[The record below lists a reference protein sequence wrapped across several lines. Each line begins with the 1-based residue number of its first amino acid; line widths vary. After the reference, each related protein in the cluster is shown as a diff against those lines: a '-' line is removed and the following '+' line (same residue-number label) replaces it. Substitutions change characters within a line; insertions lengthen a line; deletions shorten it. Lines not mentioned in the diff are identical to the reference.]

1 MAELDST
8 VGRLAPLLG
17 AFDGELVPLDGGI
30 TNRNYRAR
38 FGGRDYVVRLPSPD
52 TAVLSIDRAAERLA
66 NECAAKLGLAPAV
79 VAALDD
85 PPVSVTRFV
94 EGAAMVAS
102 GLQEPDALVAVAVAL
117 RRVHGSGAVLPHAFS
132 AFRLVED
139 YAGVVRARG
148 GSLPGGYDEAL
159 DCARRVELSLRHPEH
174 GPVPCH
180 NDLLPANFIRDG
192 DRIWIV
198 DWEYAGMGDRW
209 FDLGNFAV
217 NNELDTEAEALLIE
231 AYFDEPPLPRR
242 CATLALMRFMSDFRE
257 AMWGVVQS
265 AVSDLDFDF
274 DGYAGKHF
282 ARLHATAADPR
293 FDGWLDVA
301 RA

>member
-8 VGRLAPLLG
+8 VGRLASLLG
-17 AFDGELVPLDGGI
+17 AADGDPVPLDGGI

-52 TAVLSIDRAAERLA
+52 APILSIERAAERLA

-79 VAALDD
+79 AAVLDD
-85 PPVSVTRFV
+85 PPVSVTEFV
-94 EGAAMVAS
+94 DGVAMVATD
-102 GLQEPDALVAVAVAL
+102 LQDPDALVAVAVAL

-139 YAGVVRARG
+139 YAATARARG
-148 GSLPGGYDEAL
+148 ATLPGGYEEAL
-159 DCARRVELSLRHPEH
+159 DCAHRVELSLRHPEH

-192 DRIWIV
+192 ERIWIV

-217 NNELDTEAEALLIE
+217 NNELSADAEALLIE

-242 CATLALMRFMSDFRE
+242 SATLALMRFMSDFRE

-265 AVSDLDFDF
+265 VVSDLDFDF
-274 DGYAGKHF
+274 TGYAERHF
-282 ARLHATAADPR
+282 DRLHASAADPR
-293 FDGWLDVA
+293 FDDWLEAA
-301 RA
+301 RV